1 MSELEKTAECAR
13 ELRRLGLTSS
23 SNAYSGT
30 SLVPGPGPGP
40 VPVAADAAQQ
50 VQAKRVFRLCL
61 NLARNRLERLR
72 KSPLGKQL
80 GEFECESF
88 FYCYYLSL
96 PASLA
101 HCFS

>member
-13 ELRRLGLTSS
+13 ELRRLGLASS

-30 SLVPGPGPGP
+30 SLVPGPGP

-88 FYCYYLSL
+88 FYCYYLPL
-96 PASLA
+96 PASMA
-101 HCFS
+101 HFFS